1 MLDLCFL
8 LGPTRSSWSRR
19 ANGKLK
25 KKDNN
30 KTMSC
35 NETAHSSDCIAVNI
49 CCFREAAA
57 TDIKEREETR

>member
-8 LGPTRSSWSRR
+8 LGPTRSAWSPR

-25 KKDNN
+25 KNNN
-30 KTMSC
+30 KTMSF
-35 NETAHSSDCIAVNI
+35 NETTHSSDCIAVNI